1 MSLCVVDGL
10 HCRCQPPEVPCDG
23 VVKLNAE
30 IERLTKEIAALR
42 DRLEMHYTDGK
53 GNRVEFD
60 EPSMDGISCRDETIK
75 LQDNRIRR
83 MTRYET
89 AMIAEIAAK
98 DATISAA
105 VRGESIACDA
115 LRQRIAEK
123 DAEIAALKA
132 LGTKFLLTIEALEND
147 VNEETEQAWIDAY
160 DAMKALLAKEPTA
173 PQATGE
179 KEQTP

>member
-30 IERLTKEIAALR
+30 IER
-42 DRLEMHYTDGK
+42 MK
-53 GNRVEFD
+53 G
-60 EPSMDGISCRDETIK
+60 
-75 LQDNRIRR
+75 
-83 MTRYET
+83 
-89 AMIAEIAAK
+89 EIAAK

-123 DAEIAALKA
+123 DAEIAALRQFVGAIIERDDGAPYNWDGGEIQELEVSCGLLVPVEVSESCGDECNCYDFPVTCYRESPLA
-132 LGTKFLLTIEALEND
+132 LACLKSL
-147 VNEETEQAWIDAY
+147 
-160 DAMKALLAKEPTA
+160 TA
-173 PQATGE
+173 PQVTGE
-179 KEQTP
+179 KP

>member
-30 IERLTKEIAALR
+30 IER
-42 DRLEMHYTDGK
+42 MK
-53 GNRVEFD
+53 G
-60 EPSMDGISCRDETIK
+60 
-75 LQDNRIRR
+75 
-83 MTRYET
+83 
-89 AMIAEIAAK
+89 EIAAK

-123 DAEIAALKA
+123 DAEIATLKSALNTCVA
-132 LGTKFLLTIEALEND
+132 ANNRWSTINKELNAEIARLQEGWAKLSLYAD
-147 VNEETEQAWIDAY
+147 EGWAVFQHIRRQAAEGKYGDKLRNEII
-160 DAMKALLAKEPTA
+160 A
-173 PQATGE
+173 PQATATIE
-179 KEQTP
+179 PPA